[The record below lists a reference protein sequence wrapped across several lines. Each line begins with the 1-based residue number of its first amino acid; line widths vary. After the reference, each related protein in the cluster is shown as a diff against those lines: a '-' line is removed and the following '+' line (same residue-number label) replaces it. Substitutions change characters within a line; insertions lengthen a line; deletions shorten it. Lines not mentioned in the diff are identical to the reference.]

1 MSEDLHELSYES
13 FVKKYN
19 DEPELLECV
28 HDDWIGSGPS
38 TLVSEMLAL
47 IHETKQDKD
56 IVLSQEAAMMA
67 CVESKRNHEL
77 QMIRKNLTQI
87 EEYIEDQHHSL
98 RWLEGI
104 SNILSRIEEKT

>member
-77 QMIRKNLTQI
+77 QMIRKALYEIVDVSN
-87 EEYIEDQHHSL
+87 SL
-98 RWLEGI
+98 ISIEGI
-104 SNILSRIEEKT
+104 ANILSRIEEKVES

>member
-77 QMIRKNLTQI
+77 QRIRKALYEMVDFSN
-87 EEYIEDQHHSL
+87 SL
-98 RWLEGI
+98 ISIEGI
-104 SNILSRIEEKT
+104 ANILSRIEEKVES

>member
-77 QMIRKNLTQI
+77 QMIRKALYEIVDFSN
-87 EEYIEDQHHSL
+87 SL
-98 RWLEGI
+98 ISIEGI
-104 SNILSRIEEKT
+104 ANILSRIEEKVES

>member
-38 TLVSEMLAL
+38 TLVSEMLVL

-77 QMIRKNLTQI
+77 QMIRKALCEIVDFSN
-87 EEYIEDQHHSL
+87 SL
-98 RWLEGI
+98 ISIEGI
-104 SNILSRIEEKT
+104 ANILSRIEEKVES

>member
-77 QMIRKNLTQI
+77 QMIRKALYEIVYFSN
-87 EEYIEDQHHSL
+87 SL
-98 RWLEGI
+98 ISIEGI
-104 SNILSRIEEKT
+104 ANILSRIEEKVES

>member
-1 MSEDLHELSYES
+1 MSEDIHELSHES
-13 FVKKYN
+13 FVQKYH
-19 DEPELLECV
+19 DEPDLLKAV

-38 TLVSEMLAL
+38 TLVSEMLIL
-47 IHETKQDKD
+47 INETEKNKD

-87 EEYIEDQHHSL
+87 EEYIEDQYHSL

>member
-1 MSEDLHELSYES
+1 MLCISMIYES
-13 FVKKYN
+13 FLKKYN
-19 DEPELLECV
+19 DEPEILECV

-77 QMIRKNLTQI
+77 QMIRKALYEIVDFSN
-87 EEYIEDQHHSL
+87 SL
-98 RWLEGI
+98 ISIEGI
-104 SNILSRIEEKT
+104 ANILSRIEEKVES

>member
-1 MSEDLHELSYES
+1 MSEDIHELSYES

-77 QMIRKNLTQI
+77 QMIRKALYEIVDFSN
-87 EEYIEDQHHSL
+87 SL
-98 RWLEGI
+98 ISIEGI
-104 SNILSRIEEKT
+104 ANILSRIEEKVES

>member
-1 MSEDLHELSYES
+1 MMSEDLHELSYES

-77 QMIRKNLTQI
+77 QMIRKALYEIVDFFN
-87 EEYIEDQHHSL
+87 SL
-98 RWLEGI
+98 ISIEGI
-104 SNILSRIEEKT
+104 ANILARMEEKVES

>member
-38 TLVSEMLAL
+38 TLVSEMLVL
-47 IHETKQDKD
+47 IHETKEDKD

-77 QMIRKNLTQI
+77 QMIRKALYEIVDVSN
-87 EEYIEDQHHSL
+87 SL
-98 RWLEGI
+98 ISIEGI
-104 SNILSRIEEKT
+104 ANILSRIEEKVES

>member
-38 TLVSEMLAL
+38 TLVSEMLTL

-77 QMIRKNLTQI
+77 QMIRKALYEIVDFSN
-87 EEYIEDQHHSL
+87 SL
-98 RWLEGI
+98 ISIEGI
-104 SNILSRIEEKT
+104 ANILARMEEKVES

>member
-1 MSEDLHELSYES
+1 MMSEDLHELSYES
-13 FVKKYN
+13 FVNKYN

-77 QMIRKNLTQI
+77 QMIRKALYEIVDFSN
-87 EEYIEDQHHSL
+87 SL
-98 RWLEGI
+98 ISIEGI
-104 SNILSRIEEKT
+104 ANILARMEEKVES

>member
-28 HDDWIGSGPS
+28 HDDWIGSGQS

-77 QMIRKNLTQI
+77 QMIRKALYEILDFSN
-87 EEYIEDQHHSL
+87 SL
-98 RWLEGI
+98 ISIEGI
-104 SNILSRIEEKT
+104 ANILSRIEEKVES

>member
-38 TLVSEMLAL
+38 TLVSEMLIL
-47 IHETKQDKD
+47 INETEKNKD

-77 QMIRKNLTQI
+77 QMIRKALYEIVDVSN
-87 EEYIEDQHHSL
+87 SL
-98 RWLEGI
+98 ISIEGI
-104 SNILSRIEEKT
+104 ANILSRIEEKVES

>member
-1 MSEDLHELSYES
+1 MMSEDLHELSYES

-77 QMIRKNLTQI
+77 QMIRKALFEIVDFSN
-87 EEYIEDQHHSL
+87 SL
-98 RWLEGI
+98 ISIEGI
-104 SNILSRIEEKT
+104 ANILSRIEEKVES

>member
-38 TLVSEMLAL
+38 TLVSEMLVL

-77 QMIRKNLTQI
+77 QMIRKALYEIVDFSN
-87 EEYIEDQHHSL
+87 SL
-98 RWLEGI
+98 ISIEGI
-104 SNILSRIEEKT
+104 ANILSRIEEKVES

>member
-38 TLVSEMLAL
+38 TLVSEMLVL

-77 QMIRKNLTQI
+77 QMIRKALYEIVDVSN
-87 EEYIEDQHHSL
+87 SL
-98 RWLEGI
+98 ISIEGI
-104 SNILSRIEEKT
+104 ANILSRIEEKVES

>member
-1 MSEDLHELSYES
+1 MMSEDLHELSYES

-77 QMIRKNLTQI
+77 QMIRKALYEIVDFSN
-87 EEYIEDQHHSL
+87 SL
-98 RWLEGI
+98 ISIEGI
-104 SNILSRIEEKT
+104 ANILARMEEKVES

>member
-1 MSEDLHELSYES
+1 MMSEDLHELSYES

-77 QMIRKNLTQI
+77 QMIRKALYEIVDFSN
-87 EEYIEDQHHSL
+87 SL
-98 RWLEGI
+98 ISIEGI
-104 SNILSRIEEKT
+104 ANILSRIEEKVES

>member
-38 TLVSEMLAL
+38 TLVSEMLVL

-77 QMIRKNLTQI
+77 QMIRKALYEIVDDSN
-87 EEYIEDQHHSL
+87 SL
-98 RWLEGI
+98 ISIEGI
-104 SNILSRIEEKT
+104 ANILSRIEEKVES

>member
-28 HDDWIGSGPS
+28 HDDWIGAGPS

-77 QMIRKNLTQI
+77 QMIRKALYEIVDFSN
-87 EEYIEDQHHSL
+87 SL
-98 RWLEGI
+98 ISIEGI
-104 SNILSRIEEKT
+104 ANILSRIEEKVES

>member
-13 FVKKYN
+13 FVKKYI

-56 IVLSQEAAMMA
+56 IVL
-67 CVESKRNHEL
+67 
-77 QMIRKNLTQI
+77 
-87 EEYIEDQHHSL
+87 
-98 RWLEGI
+98 
-104 SNILSRIEEKT
+104 

>member
-77 QMIRKNLTQI
+77 QMIRKALYEIVDFSN
-87 EEYIEDQHHSL
+87 SL
-98 RWLEGI
+98 ISIEGI
-104 SNILSRIEEKT
+104 ANILARMEEKVES

>member
-1 MSEDLHELSYES
+1 MMREDLHELSYES

-19 DEPELLECV
+19 DEPELLDCV

-77 QMIRKNLTQI
+77 QMIRKALYEIVDFSN
-87 EEYIEDQHHSL
+87 SL
-98 RWLEGI
+98 ISIEGI
-104 SNILSRIEEKT
+104 ANILSRIEEKVES

>member
-38 TLVSEMLAL
+38 TLVSEMLVL
-47 IHETKQDKD
+47 IHETKEDKD

-77 QMIRKNLTQI
+77 QMIRKALYEIVDFSN
-87 EEYIEDQHHSL
+87 SL
-98 RWLEGI
+98 ISIEGI
-104 SNILSRIEEKT
+104 ANILSRIEEKVES

>member
-56 IVLSQEAAMMA
+56 IVLSQEAVMMA

-77 QMIRKNLTQI
+77 QMIRKALYEIVYFSN
-87 EEYIEDQHHSL
+87 SL
-98 RWLEGI
+98 ISIEGI
-104 SNILSRIEEKT
+104 ANILSRIEEKVES